1 MKTKLLL
8 FSLVGALFAVSACS
22 GGPSAAPATVTVT
35 PPSPSSPTLPSPAGA
50 DPKAVAWLDGVC
62 GAVYGYLKAHDEYSR
77 KQKSGIEVTRGA
89 LKEEL
94 GIRAGFAGKV
104 VDDLAALPPSPIPGG
119 DGVKKSLVDRY
130 AAARDAATAGKQRL
144 EKSGNE
150 AAMDAAIKAMDAT
163 QKPVTETPDLLPA
176 LKIETPDLMAVA
188 AEAKSCASPH

>member
-8 FSLVGALFAVSACS
+8 VSLAGALFAVTACS
-22 GGPSAAPATVTVT
+22 GEPPPPPTTVTAT
-35 PPSPSSPTLPSPAGA
+35 PSSTIPAPPSGPDT
-50 DPKAVAWLDGVC
+50 KTVAWLDGVC
-62 GAVYGYLKAHDEYSR
+62 GAVYGFMKAHDEYSR
-77 KQKSGIEVTRGA
+77 KQQSGIEVTRGA

-104 VDDLAALPPSPIPGG
+104 VDDLNALPPSPIPGG
-119 DGVKKSLVDRY
+119 DAVKKSLVDQY
-130 AAARDAATAGKQRL
+130 TAARDAAASGKQRL

-176 LKIETPDLMAVA
+176 LKLETPELMAAA
-188 AEAKSCASPH
+188 AEAKSCASPR

>member
-22 GGPSAAPATVTVT
+22 SGPPPAGPATVTVT
-35 PPSPSSPTLPSPAGA
+35 PPSPPPSSPAGP

-77 KQKSGIEVTRGA
+77 KQKPGIEVTRGA

-94 GIRAGFAGKV
+94 GIRAGFAGEV

-119 DGVKKSLVDRY
+119 DAVKKSLVDRY
-130 AAARDAATAGKQRL
+130 AAARDAAAAGKQRL

-150 AAMDAAIKAMDAT
+150 AAMDAAIAAMDAT
-163 QKPVTETPDLLPA
+163 QKPVTDTPDLLPA
-176 LKIETPDLMAVA
+176 LKIETPGLMAVA